1 MSSLTQEWNKEAL
14 DTLKQFKGY
23 LQVTFVK
30 ADGSLRKLRGTMNLE
45 LMPQEWR
52 DRRYDHKAGGFYS
65 NSTSTTIFDLDIE
78 EWRSFRNDSIVEIR
92 ILKGID

>member
-52 DRRYDHKAGGFYS
+52 DRRYNHNTGRFD
-65 NSTSTTIFDLDIE
+65 TTAIFDLDIE
-78 EWRSFRNDSIVEIR
+78 EWRSFRNDSIVEVH

>member
-52 DRRYDHKAGGFYS
+52 DRRYQHNNGRFY
-65 NSTSTTIFDLDIE
+65 STSTTIFDLDIE
-78 EWRSFRNDSIVEIR
+78 EWRSFRNNSIVEIR

>member
-52 DRRYDHKAGGFYS
+52 DRRYDHNNGRSY
-65 NSTSTTIFDLDIE
+65 STSTTIFDLDIE
-78 EWRSFRNDSIVEIR
+78 EWRSFRNNSIVEIR

>member
-1 MSSLTQEWNKEAL
+1 MSSLTQAWSREAL

-52 DRRYDHKAGGFYS
+52 DRRYDNKAGRFDA
-65 NSTSTTIFDLDIE
+65 TAIFDLDIE
-78 EWRSFRNDSIVEIR
+78 EWRSFRNDSIVEVH

>member
-1 MSSLTQEWNKEAL
+1 MSSLTQAWSREAL

-52 DRRYDHKAGGFYS
+52 DRRYDHKAGRFDA
-65 NSTSTTIFDLDIE
+65 TAIFDLDIE
-78 EWRSFRNDSIVEIR
+78 EWRSFRNDSIVEVS
-92 ILKGID
+92 ILPEI

>member
-1 MSSLTQEWNKEAL
+1 MSSLTQAWSNEAL

-30 ADGSLRKLRGTMNLE
+30 ADGSLRKLRGTMNID
-45 LMPQEWR
+45 LMPKEWR
-52 DRRYDHKAGGFYS
+52 DRKYNHKKQD
-65 NSTSTTIFDLDIE
+65 NTTAIFDLDIE
-78 EWRSFRNDSIVEIR
+78 EWRSFRNDSIVEVH